1 MEIKDLDNQIKDG
14 SIGRLY
20 FFCGEEQF
28 LMENKIKSIRKALLE
43 PDFADLNF
51 VCLEE
56 KKLPIS
62 RIYEELMSVPV
73 MSDKKIVVIK
83 NSGLFNNA
91 KLADYKTLCEL
102 ISDIP
107 DYMCVIFTERE
118 FDEKKAKNLEP
129 LKAHGEIITFDPL
142 SPVQLERWLDKL
154 FSDKGKRIIP
164 RDINTIIRM
173 CGQNM
178 SLLFNEYNKLLS
190 FVGDREKITAEDIEA
205 VVSRTTEARLFDVI
219 DSLAAGRKQNVFSE
233 LVALRTLGEDPSA
246 VLSLLSSRL
255 GELLMVKQLS
265 IEGLSADKISSYF
278 YPKRPTFV
286 ANKLLEQAKPF
297 TEDFLKRMALLGLEY
312 TALVRSGK
320 LDKWIAVEMYAARL
334 LEKRK

>member
-1 MEIKDLDNQIKDG
+1 LEIKDLDKQIKDG
-14 SIGRLY
+14 SLGSLY

-28 LMENKIKSIRKALLE
+28 LMENKIRSIRKALLE

-56 KKLPIS
+56 KKIS
-62 RIYEELMSVPV
+62 ISQIYDELMSVPV

-91 KLADYKTLCEL
+91 KLSDYKTLCEL

-118 FDEKKAKNLEP
+118 FDEKKSKNLEP
-129 LKAHGEIITFDPL
+129 FKAHGQIVNFDPL

-154 FSDKGKRIIP
+154 FSDKGKRVLP

-178 SLLFNEYNKLLS
+178 ALLFNEYNKLLM
-190 FVGDREKITAEDIEA
+190 DNLLREILITAGQKRSDTA
-205 VVSRTTEARLFDVI
+205 KSD
-219 DSLAAGRKQNVFSE
+219 
-233 LVALRTLGEDPSA
+233 RTL
-246 VLSLLSSRL
+246 R
-255 GELLMVKQLS
+255 
-265 IEGLSADKISSYF
+265 
-278 YPKRPTFV
+278 
-286 ANKLLEQAKPF
+286 KLLLFMQENYFLDINISPQHIQNLPKNKFISKFPQAS
-297 TEDFLKRMALLGLEY
+297 L
-312 TALVRSGK
+312 
-320 LDKWIAVEMYAARL
+320 
-334 LEKRK
+334 